1 MEQLRGTR
9 VEINLDHLK
18 HNLQVLRDMIGP
30 NVNVM
35 AIIKADAYGHGA
47 VLIMEYLL
55 KYGIRHFGV
64 ASLNEALEL
73 RRVHKDGEILVLGLT
88 PDRLLHHCVENNIT
102 QACCSLEQAKIL
114 SDCATAERPAKIQIK
129 LDTGLHRLGFAPTE
143 ESMDIVAKIAALPN
157 VRIEG
162 IFSHLAVAGAEADSR
177 QGEVFQAFIDGCTRR
192 GITFPL
198 RSIND
203 GLGVAKYPHMYH
215 NMVRPGSFFYGLNPY
230 AAGLI
235 PMMQMKSEI
244 AHLQVIPAGE
254 GVSYG
259 LHDPADHERI
269 IATLPFGYVD
279 GYPRALSRG
288 KGWVSIKG
296 VQCPVVGTIC
306 MDQMMVDVTDVP
318 DVQLEDEVLV
328 FSHEGGALNYYKAAE
343 LTGFNRNGLQSS
355 TNRRVPRVYLENG
368 EVVAVRDYLL
378 DSE

>member
-9 VEINLDHLK
+9 VEIDLDHLK

-30 NVNVM
+30 DVNVM

-88 PDRLLHHCVENNIT
+88 PDRLLHYCVENNIT

-114 SDCATAERPAKIQIK
+114 SDCASAERPAKIQIK
-129 LDTGLHRLGFAPTE
+129 LDTGLHRLGFVPTE

-162 IFSHLAVAGAEADSR
+162 IFSHLAVADEAFEKR
-177 QGEVFQAFIDGCTRR
+177 QGEIFQTFIDGCAQR
-192 GITFPL
+192 GVTFPL

-203 GLGVAKYPHMYH
+203 GLGTVKYPHMRH

-230 AAGLI
+230 VSELR
-235 PMMQMKSEI
+235 PMMQLKAEI
-244 AHLQVIPAGE
+244 AQLKTVPAGE
-254 GVSYG
+254 GVSYR
-259 LHDPADHERI
+259 LQDAADHDRV
-269 IATLPFGYVD
+269 IATLPVGAVD
-279 GYPRALSRG
+279 AVPRSLSSG
-288 KGWVSIKG
+288 KGWVSVRG
-296 VQCPVVGTIC
+296 VRCPITGIVC

-318 DVQLEDEVLV
+318 GVQLGDDAIV
-328 FSHEGGALNYYKAAE
+328 FGGEGDSMTWYKAAE
-343 LTGFNRNGLQSS
+343 LTASNRNVMQSS
-355 TNRRVPRVYLENG
+355 IPRRVPRVYLENG

>member
-1 MEQLRGTR
+1 
-9 VEINLDHLK
+9 
-18 HNLQVLRDMIGP
+18 
-30 NVNVM
+30 
-35 AIIKADAYGHGA
+35 
-47 VLIMEYLL
+47 MEYLL

-114 SDCATAERPAKIQIK
+114 SDCATAERPARIQIK

-162 IFSHLAVAGAEADSR
+162 IFSHLAVADEAFEKR
-177 QGEVFQAFIDGCTRR
+177 QGEIFQTFIDGCAQR
-192 GITFPL
+192 GVTFPL

-203 GLGVAKYPHMYH
+203 GLGTVKYPHMRH

-230 AAGLI
+230 VSELR
-235 PMMQMKSEI
+235 PMMQLKAEI
-244 AHLQVIPAGE
+244 AQLKTVPAGE
-254 GVSYG
+254 GVSYR
-259 LHDPADHERI
+259 LQDVADHDRV
-269 IATLPFGYVD
+269 IATLPVGAVD
-279 GYPRALSRG
+279 AVPRSLSSG
-288 KGWVSIKG
+288 KGWVSVRG
-296 VQCPVVGTIC
+296 VRCPITGIVC

-318 DVQLEDEVLV
+318 GVQLGDDAIV
-328 FSHEGGALNYYKAAE
+328 FGGEGDSMTWYKAAE
-343 LTGFNRNGLQSS
+343 LTASNRNVMQSS
-355 TNRRVPRVYLENG
+355 IPRRVPRVYLENG